1 MTLTIHRGTHEIGGS
16 CVEICS
22 DKTKIL
28 IDLGM
33 PLDYDKRSAEE
44 QELIRRDAEEWCKG
58 VDALF
63 LSHAH
68 GDHYGFLGLL
78 AQDTPIYATD
88 ETFAMLALDGIL
100 GDDPT
105 KHLEKHPLKSGQ

>member
-33 PLDYDKRSAEE
+33 PLDYDKHTTEE
-44 QELIRRDAEEWCKG
+44 QRQRRYNII
-58 VDALF
+58 VVV
-63 LSHAH
+63 
-68 GDHYGFLGLL
+68 
-78 AQDTPIYATD
+78 
-88 ETFAMLALDGIL
+88 
-100 GDDPT
+100 
-105 KHLEKHPLKSGQ
+105 